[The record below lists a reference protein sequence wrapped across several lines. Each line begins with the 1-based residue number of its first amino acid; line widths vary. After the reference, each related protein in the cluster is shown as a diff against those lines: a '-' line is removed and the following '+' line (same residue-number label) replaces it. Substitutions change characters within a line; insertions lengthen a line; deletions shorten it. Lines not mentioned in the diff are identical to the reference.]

1 MDRAATVEVLLL
13 HGQVRRTRDPVIRAQ
28 LQRRFDEALAALKRK
43 GMILPPEIRRE
54 AERASRSHPIYRQDR
69 R

>member
-28 LQRRFDEALAALKRK
+28 LQRQFDEALAALKRK
-43 GMILPPEIRRE
+43 GMILPPAISRE
-54 AERASRSHPIYRQDR
+54 AERAARSHPIYRPAR